1 MTCSQA
7 EEERA
12 KANHSVTLQ
21 RLSRLNENP
30 FSLNSDHHQNSG
42 MDGLEARHECANGFR
57 DLIRSDSNGRA
68 RCVSPNRP
76 QSSGNR
82 IWPIDADA
90 MGPMPGYCWELPA
103 RLLRAPCA
111 RGQTVIAWFRQGSE
125 EPREKNVIAKI

>member
-1 MTCSQA
+1 M
-7 EEERA
+7 
-12 KANHSVTLQ
+12 NHSVTLQ

-90 MGPMPGYCWELPA
+90 MGPMPGYCWELSVAGFMRPWTDSDGVVPS
-103 RLLRAPCA
+103 RERGAP
-111 RGQTVIAWFRQGSE
+111 
-125 EPREKNVIAKI
+125 